1 MASLNYLLD
10 GGENGVFNIGAG
22 SPKSIKQVIAEVE
35 AQTGNTVDV
44 AYGPKRE
51 GDTAKTDANIS
62 KAMDL
67 LGWEPVSSLEDIV
80 RTEIDFQSSKKK

>member
-1 MASLNYLLD
+1 MASLHYLFDD
-10 GGENGVFNIGAG
+10 GESGIFNIGAG

-44 AYGPKRE
+44 EYGPKRE

-67 LGWEPVSSLEDIV
+67 FGWEPANSLEDIV
-80 RTEIDFQSSKKK
+80 RTEIEYQQTKKK